1 MEEGTLLP
9 QNFDSQ
15 AADTLAS
22 LPFLHIQKQY
32 CTRANGSD
40 CKRCSFCC
48 PHGAIT
54 LRENAAPSVNH
65 EACAGCGICAGVCDA
80 FSATRLSLHQLHR
93 QILRT
98 AAAGKR
104 VFITCEKNLE
114 PKAKPAENVMV
125 LPCIS
130 MMSPAFLTM
139 ILAEG
144 VELTL
149 GCKLE
154 TCEDCAMGGALGGM
168 LFPRAVEI
176 AQQRTGKEVLI
187 SAEIPTKLALLEK
200 ITENEDL
207 TGRRQAFQ
215 DLAADFMDITSGKR
229 RLAQSHVMQDYALRK
244 QRNRILSG
252 LSIPD
257 GAQLDERAG
266 SKNRKGALFPQ
277 QRMLATAA
285 MAQPDCANKIV
296 LRISQTDESACCSS
310 LECIHLC
317 PTGARFRV
325 PGRKLAFDPFLCV
338 GCGICADICPHGACS
353 IVSATAQ
360 IFLEKEPQG
369 ASHE

>member
-9 QNFDSQ
+9 DNFDSQ

-22 LPFLHIQKQY
+22 LPFLHVSKQY

-40 CKRCSFCC
+40 CKRCSLCC
-48 PHGAIT
+48 PHRAIT
-54 LRENAAPSVNH
+54 LHENTAPAVDH
-65 EACAGCGICAGVCDA
+65 DACIGCGICAGVCDA
-80 FSATRLSLHQLHR
+80 FSPTRMSLHQLHR
-93 QILRT
+93 QILRV
-98 AAAGKR
+98 AASGKR
-104 VFITCEKNLE
+104 VFITCGKNLD
-114 PKAKPAENVMV
+114 PKSKPAENVMV

-130 MMSPAFLTM
+130 MVSPAFLTM

-154 TCEDCAMGGALGGM
+154 TCEGCAVGGKLGGM

-187 SAEIPTKLALLEK
+187 STEIPTKMAILEK
-200 ITENEDL
+200 ITENEDP

-215 DLAADFMDITSGKR
+215 DLAEDLKDITSGRR

-252 LSIPD
+252 LSVPD
-257 GAQLDERAG
+257 SAQLDERAI
-266 SKNRKGALFPQ
+266 SKNRKGVLFPQ

-285 MAQPDCANKIV
+285 IAQPECAQRIG
-296 LRISQTDESACCSS
+296 LRISQTDESACCTS

-317 PTGARFRV
+317 PTGARYRV

-338 GCGICADICPHGACS
+338 GCGICTDICPNGACS
-353 IVSATAQ
+353 IISTTAQ
-360 IFLEKEPQG
+360 IFLDEESQAAG
-369 ASHE
+369 

>member
-9 QNFDSQ
+9 DNFDSQ
-15 AADTLAS
+15 AAETLAL

-40 CKRCSFCC
+40 CNRCSFCC
-48 PHGAIT
+48 PHGAIA
-54 LRENAAPSVNH
+54 LRENSAPTVDH
-65 EACAGCGICAGVCDA
+65 TACKGCGICAGVCDA
-80 FSATRLSLHQLHR
+80 FSVTRLSLHQLHR

-98 AAAGKR
+98 AAAGKQ
-104 VFITCEKNLE
+104 VFITCERNLD

-130 MMSPAFLTM
+130 MVSPAFLTM

-154 TCEDCAMGGALGGM
+154 TCEDCPIGGKLGGM
-168 LFPRAVEI
+168 IFPRAVEI
-176 AQQRTGKEVLI
+176 AQERTGKEVLI

-200 ITENEDL
+200 ITEDEDP

-215 DLAADFMDITSGKR
+215 DLAADFMDITSGRR
-229 RLAQSHVMQDYALRK
+229 RLAQSNVMQDYALRK

-257 GAQLDERAG
+257 GAQLDERA
-266 SKNRKGALFPQ
+266 SAMNRKGVLFPQ

-285 MAQPDCANKIV
+285 MAQPECAPKIA
-296 LRISQTDESACCSS
+296 LRISRTDESACCAS
-310 LECIHLC
+310 LGCIHLC
-317 PTGARFRV
+317 PTGARYRI
-325 PGRKLAFDPFLCV
+325 PGRKLAYDPFLCV
-338 GCGICADICPHGACS
+338 GCGICADICPNGACS
-353 IVSATAQ
+353 IVSATAERLLLSNAQ
-360 IFLEKEPQG
+360 
-369 ASHE
+369 SSR